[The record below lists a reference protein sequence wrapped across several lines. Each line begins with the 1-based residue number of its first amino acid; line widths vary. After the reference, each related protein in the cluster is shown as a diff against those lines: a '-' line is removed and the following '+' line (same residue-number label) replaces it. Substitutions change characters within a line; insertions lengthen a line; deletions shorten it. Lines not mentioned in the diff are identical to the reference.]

1 MSIRPQQVGPVE
13 VPVVTGAIAGA
24 LSVVTGYLVTLVV
37 VAIAESENI
46 FDDLLA
52 SAGWVY
58 YNAQFVNAELVIERD
73 EDAGVLEDFFD
84 ELAEYAFEHEFNLVT
99 GDGPTAELVDLAV
112 PALVYHL
119 IPVVAFLVAGFVV
132 ARRVGA
138 VDGVQGAV
146 AGASLVFG
154 AVVVALLGTFLF
166 TVSDNGAS
174 ISPLFLEGV
183 VLAGIAYPGML
194 GALGGFLST
203 QV

>member
-37 VAIAESENI
+37 VAIAESDSI

-73 EDAGVLEDFFD
+73 EDAGVLEDFFAG
-84 ELAEYAFEHEFNLVT
+84 LAEHEFNLVT
-99 GDGPTAELVDLAV
+99 GDGATAEMVDLAA
-112 PALVYHL
+112 PALLYHL

-146 AGASLVFG
+146 AGASLVLG
-154 AVVVALLGTFLF
+154 AVVVALLGTFVF
-166 TVSDNGAS
+166 TLSDNGAA

-183 VLAGIAYPGML
+183 VLAGIAYPGLL

>member
-1 MSIRPQQVGPVE
+1 MSLRSQSSSSLE
-13 VPVVTGAIAGA
+13 VPFVTGAVAGT
-24 LSVVTGYLVTLVV
+24 LSVLTGYLLTLVM
-37 VAIAESENI
+37 VAIAESESI

-58 YNAQFVNAELVIERD
+58 YNAQFVNAELVVERD
-73 EDAGVLEDFFD
+73 EDAGALEDFFAG
-84 ELAEYAFEHEFNLVT
+84 LAEHEFNLVT
-99 GDGPTAELVDLAV
+99 GDGPTAELVDLTV

-146 AGASLVFG
+146 AGATLVLG
-154 AVVVALLGTFLF
+154 AVVVVLLGAFLF

-174 ISPLFLEGV
+174 ISPVLLDSL
-183 VLAGIAYPGML
+183 VLAGVAYPGLL

>member
-13 VPVVTGAIAGA
+13 VPVVTGAVAGA
-24 LSVVTGYLVTLVV
+24 LSVITGYLVTLVM
-37 VAIAESENI
+37 VAIAESESI

-58 YNAQFVNAELVIERD
+58 YNAQFVNAELVVERD
-73 EDAGVLEDFFD
+73 EDAGALEDFFAG
-84 ELAEYAFEHEFNLVT
+84 LAEHEFNLVT
-99 GDGPTAELVDLAV
+99 GDGATAEMVDLAV

-138 VDGVQGAV
+138 TDGVQGAV
-146 AGASLVFG
+146 AGATLILG
-154 AVVVALLGTFLF
+154 AVVVVLLGAFLF

-174 ISPLFLEGV
+174 ISPVLLDSIA
-183 VLAGIAYPGML
+183 LAGVAYPGLL